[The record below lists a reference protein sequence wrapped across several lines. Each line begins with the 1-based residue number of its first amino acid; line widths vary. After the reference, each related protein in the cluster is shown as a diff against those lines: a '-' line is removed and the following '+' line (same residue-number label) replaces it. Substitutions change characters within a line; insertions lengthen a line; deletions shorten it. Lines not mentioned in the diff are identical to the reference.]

1 MFRRIAAAVAVI
13 AVIAVA
19 IALAAG
25 GSAQADPHSTLY
37 RNFCPQDQS
46 QVEAAGPYSPSMQ
59 TDAKSN
65 RP

>member
-13 AVIAVA
+13 AIAVA